1 MNTPAPG
8 SQSSLRE
15 ANQRRLVQAVQQAG
29 ALTQAE
35 IARRSGL
42 SPATVSNIV
51 HDLEAAGVL
60 VVTTTSANGRRAR
73 SVRLSRA
80 AGVAVGIDFGHSH
93 LRVAVGDLGHEVLA
107 EQAVPLDVDS
117 AADEG
122 LDTAAR
128 LVKELLANADATPA
142 QMRTVA
148 MGVPGP
154 LHATGVLGSSS
165 ILPGWVGV
173 HPATALRERL
183 GIEVLVDNDANLGA
197 LGESVWGAARGRG
210 DVAYVKV
217 STGVGAGLVIG
228 GRIYHGVGG
237 TAGELGHMTIDEQGQ
252 VCRCGNRGC
261 LETFAAAPFLLE
273 LLRHSHGPNLDFG
286 RMLELAKSG
295 DTGCRRVIAD
305 AGRHIG
311 VAVANL
317 CNLLNPGAVVVG
329 GDLAQVG
336 ELLLEPIRTTVRRQA
351 IPSAADAVV
360 IVGSELG
367 PRAELLGALALAL
380 STATPL
386 LPGSQANAGA

>member
-1 MNTPAPG
+1 MNAPAPG

-15 ANQRRLVQAVQQAG
+15 ANQRRLVEAVQQAG

-51 HDLEAAGVL
+51 RELEAAGVL
-60 VVTTTSANGRRAR
+60 AVTTTSANGRRAR

-80 AGVAVGIDFGHSH
+80 AGVAVGVDFGHSH

-107 EQAVPLDVDS
+107 EEVVPLDVDS
-117 AADEG
+117 ASDEG
-122 LDTAAR
+122 FDSAAR
-128 LVKELLANADATPA
+128 LVTELLDRADVDRS
-142 QMRTVA
+142 QLRTVA

-154 LHATGVLGSSS
+154 LDATGVLGSTT

-173 HPATALRERL
+173 HPAAALSERL
-183 GIEVLVDNDANLGA
+183 GVNVLADNDANLGA

-210 DVAYVKV
+210 DAAYVKV

-228 GRIYHGVGG
+228 GRIYHGVRG
-237 TAGELGHMTIDEQGQ
+237 TAGELGHMTIDEHGQ

-261 LETFAAAPFLLE
+261 LETFAAAPFLLQ
-273 LLRHSHGPNLDFG
+273 LLRHSHGPDLDFAG
-286 RMLELAKSG
+286 MLELAQAG

-329 GDLAQVG
+329 GDLARVG

-351 IPSAADAVV
+351 IPSAAEAVM
-360 IVGSELG
+360 IVGSQLG

-386 LPGSQANAGA
+386 LPGTDHSVTP